1 VTVVNVVAVPNASTI
16 ILSAVVA
23 NPVGIHSVYGE
34 LDCIGHRVNF
44 CEHNSIFAG
53 SASNRIN
60 PIPSAFKAL
69 LSNAI
74 RALSTKYCLLF
85 ESSCEDSISY
95 VGPTLSSNYQAT
107 KNESAASF
115 CWFDII
121 IGSLSAALPRFSLL
135 FN

>member
-34 LDCIGHRVNF
+34 LDCIGHRVNV

-53 SASNRIN
+53 STSNRIN
-60 PIPSAFKAL
+60 PISCAFKAL

-95 VGPTLSSNYQAT
+95 VGPTLSS
-107 KNESAASF
+107 
-115 CWFDII
+115 
-121 IGSLSAALPRFSLL
+121 
-135 FN
+135 

>member
-34 LDCIGHRVNF
+34 LDCIGHRVNV

-53 SASNRIN
+53 STSNRIN
-60 PIPSAFKAL
+60 PISCAFKAL

-95 VGPTLSSNYQAT
+95 VGPTLSSGRSDPIKLGPTLSSTPYQVL
-107 KNESAASF
+107 
-115 CWFDII
+115 
-121 IGSLSAALPRFSLL
+121 SLPQGAKRIVEA
-135 FN
+135 